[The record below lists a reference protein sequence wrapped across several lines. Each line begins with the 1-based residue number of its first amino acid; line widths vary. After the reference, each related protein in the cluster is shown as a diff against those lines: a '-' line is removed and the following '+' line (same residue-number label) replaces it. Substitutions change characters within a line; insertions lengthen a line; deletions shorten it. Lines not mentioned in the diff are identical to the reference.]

1 MREESRVRQPLLS
14 VQSLS
19 CRYRASPVSTKPLHS
34 KPHAVPPRG
43 DTRQLGTAR
52 TQAGLQ
58 GLGASPPDVRHAGLS
73 VCGYALAPVPW
84 VRRRL
89 RESGDRA
96 ARDLHSKPPNQVRHY
111 TTTDQPKSCSDGPVV
126 TAAGAGWR

>member
-1 MREESRVRQPLLS
+1 MKVYAICTHGIFSGPAVSRINNS
-14 VQSLS
+14 MFE
-19 CRYRASPVSTKPLHS
+19 
-34 KPHAVPPRG
+34 AVVVTNTIPQDQNMKDAPKI
-43 DTRQLGTAR
+43 
-52 TQAGLQ
+52 LQ